1 MCKKFAAVL
10 LTLLFISVSLSLSK
24 NKETFSFSREGG
36 YRPLM
41 VTDGSGPSWKKYFH
55 QGFNMRMWISNT
67 MTIGCE
73 AVGDGCGGIGP
84 DGYTLFGLDYPVGSG
99 IEHLYGGGPWFG
111 ALVNGT
117 RHVDEGY
124 NGDDA
129 RTEFQPNLPDT
140 ARDRMWMTSTED
152 TLYDAN
158 RPGFYKKP
166 MNRLHYDDDG
176 DGKVDEDEL
185 DGLDND
191 GDWNP
196 LTDDIGADG
205 VPDTMEVGCKGKFD
219 PVTNPDPA
227 YDDYL
232 PTKHD
237 SCHPDIHGLYP
248 LMNDRSR
255 YTEKNGL
262 PDHGEPHVD
271 EDYGAV
277 SDQDVYCA
285 STDTFSFRL
294 SYAPDH
300 FPMGMKVF
308 FKSYAWRD
316 DAAQAIL
323 PLEYYFVNVRK
334 NVLHNVYVGWFAD
347 MDVGPYYV
355 GNYAQYNY
363 AAYDSTTRTGY
374 IVNPIDWG
382 STPSGLTL
390 LGASKPLDSLQLIWQ
405 WHGWND
411 PGTIDSLI
419 YARMSWE
426 GYDPA
431 QRIKPNQSPANLFD
445 TRFYFSLGP
454 FPVMN
459 PGDTVRADFALVSGY
474 TISDMLNY
482 AARAKRIYAAS
493 GYLMPNIRLT
503 DRGAGQPV
511 TVSWTS
517 IDHSPFGKVMS
528 YRIYYGTHTGQYT
541 DSLTTDSTT
550 ATLSGFVPKQT
561 YFFAVRSID
570 DKGNFSALSDELSTA
585 PLTPSGVA
593 AVSHQRTIELQWNA
607 NTEADFAGYNVYRH
621 STGDTVVRKLTGALL
636 TKPGYLDSTVWGN
649 QTYYYRVTSVDRDSL
664 ESAFSQEISGH
675 LIPPSTPANF
685 VIGPGRTS
693 IHLAW
698 LPNSEGDFAG
708 YNVYRSRMHDSGF
721 VKLNASLRHEVNYT
735 DSTIQKDSSYYY
747 YVEAVDTTD
756 AVSPPTSALL
766 GHTVHMDQAILLC
779 SVSMATG
786 WSYDWLLRG
795 FPYHVAFPP
804 PVFVSSDPNAVYF
817 FGNYSTVLWI
827 QEMSLH
833 FSPADQYPLALKG
846 YLLGGGNLLVMG
858 QGLPSQYPKFW
869 LPFLSDFF
877 GINAFTQ
884 VDTTWNFAGAFG
896 FQGFPS
902 VTLDQQKLAA
912 SGGRLNYV
920 ERLAGNLPSQV
931 IYTYHSSP
939 FDSLFEGKPVGLRA
953 MDSTYKSY
961 YLSFSLYN
969 LDSSSAKSLMMKI
982 LSDFNEVTEVR
993 ETGTPLPKEY
1003 RLYDA
1008 YPNPFNPST
1017 TIRFDLPK
1025 ASDATLI
1032 VYDLLGREVTRLTE
1046 GRKLAGSYE
1055 VTFNAEH
1062 LASGVYFYRL
1072 TANEAS
1078 EGGGARSS
1086 QFTQCK
1092 RLLLLK

>member
-1 MCKKFAAVL
+1 MSNKSAAVL
-10 LTLLFISVSLSLSK
+10 LTLVLISFSPTLSK
-24 NKETFSFSREGG
+24 NKEKFSFSREGG
-36 YRPLM
+36 YSTSM
-41 VTDGSGPSWKKYFH
+41 VTVGPSWTKYFH
-55 QGFNMRMWISNT
+55 QGFSMQMWISNS

-73 AVGDGCGGIGP
+73 AVESSCGVTGP
-84 DGYTLFGLDYPVGSG
+84 DGNTLFGLEYPRGSG
-99 IEHLYGGGPWFG
+99 IEHLFGGGPWIG
-111 ALVNGT
+111 ARVNGIA
-117 RHVDEGY
+117 HVDEGY

-129 RTEFQPNLPDT
+129 RTEFQPNLQDT
-140 ARDRMWMTSTED
+140 LRDRMWMTSTED

-176 DGKVDEDEL
+176 DGKVDEDDL

-205 VPDTMEVGCKGKFD
+205 VPDTLEVGCKGKFD

-232 PTKHD
+232 PAKHD
-237 SCHPDIHGLYP
+237 SCHPDIYGLYP
-248 LMNDRSR
+248 LMKDRNR

-285 STDTFSFRL
+285 STDTFSLRL
-294 SYAPDH
+294 SYVPDH

-323 PLEYYFVNVRK
+323 PLEYHFVNVGK
-334 NVLHNVYVGWFAD
+334 KVLQDVYVAWFAD
-347 MDVGPYYV
+347 MDVGPYYI
-355 GNYAQYNY
+355 GNYATYNY

-374 IVNPIDWG
+374 IANPLDRG

-390 LGASKPLDSLQLIWQ
+390 LGASRALDSLQFVWQ
-405 WHGWND
+405 WHGFND

-431 QRIKPNQSPANLFD
+431 QRIKPNQSPTNLSD
-445 TRFYFSLGP
+445 TRFYFSFGP

-459 PGDTVRADFALVSGY
+459 PGDTLRAEFALVSGY
-474 TISDMLNY
+474 TISDMLNN
-482 AARAKRIYAAS
+482 AARAKRIYAAENF
-493 GYLMPNIRLT
+493 LMPNIRLT

-517 IDHSPFGKVMS
+517 TDHSPFGKVTS
-528 YRIYYGTHTGQYT
+528 YRVYHGTHTGQYT

-550 ATLSGFVPKQT
+550 ATISGFVPKQT

-570 DKGNFSALSDELSTA
+570 DKGNLSALSDELSNAPFTPRGFTA
-585 PLTPSGVA
+585 VN
-593 AVSHQRTIELQWNA
+593 HQRSIELQWTA
-607 NTEADFAGYNVYRH
+607 NTDADLAGYNVYRH
-621 STGDTVVRKLTGALL
+621 STNDTVVRKLTGALL
-636 TKPGYLDSTVWGN
+636 TKPGYLDSTVWGD
-649 QTYYYRVTSVDRDSL
+649 QTYYYRVTGVDHDGF
-664 ESAFSQEISGH
+664 ESAFSEEVSGH
-675 LIPPSTPANF
+675 LIPPATPANF
-685 VIGPGRTS
+685 VVGPGKKS
-693 IHLAW
+693 IRLAW
-698 LPNSEGDFAG
+698 SPNSEGDFAG
-708 YNVYRSRMHDSGF
+708 YNIFRGRTPDSGF
-721 VKLNASLRHEVNYT
+721 VKLNTSLWHEVNFV
-735 DSTIQKDSSYYY
+735 DSTIQKDSIYYY
-747 YVEAVDTTD
+747 YVEGVDTTD
-756 AVSPPTSALL
+756 AASPPTSTLL
-766 GHTVHMDQAILLC
+766 GHTMPMDQGMLLC
-779 SVSMATG
+779 DVSLHANG
-786 WSYDWLLRG
+786 SLDEWLLQG
-795 FPYHVAFPP
+795 FRYTVAFPP
-804 PVFVSSDPNAVYF
+804 PVFVLGDPSTVYTL
-817 FGNYSTVLWI
+817 GNYSTVLWI
-827 QEMSLH
+827 QDMSLH

-846 YLLGGGNLLVMG
+846 YLLAGGNLLVIG
-858 QGLPSQYPKFW
+858 QGLASQYPKFW
-869 LPFLSDFF
+869 LPFLTDFF

-896 FQGFPS
+896 TQGFPS
-902 VTLDQQKLAA
+902 VTLDQQKLPA
-912 SGGRLNYV
+912 SGGKLNYV

-939 FDSLFEGKPVGLRA
+939 FDSVFEGKPVGLRA
-953 MDSTYKSY
+953 IDSTYKLY
-961 YLSFSLYN
+961 YLSFPLYD

-982 LSDFNEVTEVR
+982 LSEFNEVTEVR
-993 ETGTPLPKEY
+993 ETGKPLPREY
-1003 RLYDA
+1003 RLYEA
-1008 YPNPFNPST
+1008 FPNPFNPST

-1025 ASDATLI
+1025 VSDATLI
-1032 VYDLLGREVTRLTE
+1032 VYDVLGREVIRLTE
-1046 GRKLAGSYE
+1046 GRKLAGSYD

-1072 TANEAS
+1072 SAS
-1078 EGGGARSS
+1078 ESPQAGGGRSN
-1086 QFTQCK
+1086 QFIQSK
-1092 RLLLLK
+1092 KLLLLK